1 MLPFSS
7 QNNQLNGGVFLSLS
21 ILGFI
26 TIIVIIALLISGR
39 VSPLVAMV
47 IPPIIAT
54 FIAGFRFEELGE
66 FFSSGL
72 SSVMNVAVMFIFAII
87 FFGIMQDVGLFEPLI
102 NKMIALT
109 KGRIVVVAIVTV
121 LIAVV
126 AQLDGSGAST
136 FLITIPALLP
146 LYLRLRMNPYLLLLL
161 IAGAAAVVN
170 MVPWGGPLGRVASV
184 LEVDITELWY
194 PLIPIQIIG
203 VLLMLALALYLGF
216 REKHRILK
224 QYGTLDFTH
233 DDQHITQG
241 VVSSEVDLS
250 LQRPKLLWVNA
261 VIAVMVIG
269 VLVAGIVPAALAF
282 LIGVAIALPIN
293 YRTPKEQMERV
304 RTHAPNALTMASII
318 IAAGLFLGILNGTG
332 MLNAIANNAV
342 NILPSALSS
351 YLHIIIGILGV
362 PFDLLLSTD
371 AYYFALLPVVEQIG
385 LSFGIDSLSTAY
397 AMIIGNIVG
406 TFVSPLAPAV
416 WLALGLSGLEMGK
429 HLKYS
434 FFWMW
439 GLSIVLLG
447 IAIAIGIITI

>member
-1 MLPFSS
+1 
-7 QNNQLNGGVFLSLS
+7 LSLS
-21 ILGFI
+21 IIGFFTI
-26 TIIVIIALLISGR
+26 MIIVALLISGR

-47 IPPIIAT
+47 IPPIIAA
-54 FIAGFRFEELGE
+54 FIAGFNVSELGE

-102 NKMIALT
+102 NKMIALS
-109 KGRIVVVAIVTV
+109 KGNIVVVAVITV

-161 IAGAAAVVN
+161 IAGAAAVIN

-184 LEVDITELWY
+184 LEVDVTELWY
-194 PLIPIQIIG
+194 PLIIIQMIG
-203 VLLMLALALYLGF
+203 VILMLALALYLGF
-216 REKHRILK
+216 REKKRILK

-233 DDQHITQG
+233 DAHPITQG
-241 VVSSEVDLS
+241 VVSSEVDTTLR
-250 LQRPKLLWVNA
+250 RPKLLWVNA
-261 VIAVMVIG
+261 LITIVVIG
-269 VLVAGIVPAALAF
+269 ILVAGIVQAALAF
-282 LIGVAIALPIN
+282 LIGVAVALPIN
-293 YRTPKEQMERV
+293 YRTPKEQMERL

-332 MLNAIANNAV
+332 MLTAIANNAV
-342 NILPSALSS
+342 HILPSALSS

-371 AYYFALLPVVEQIG
+371 AYYFALFPVVEQIG
-385 LSFGIDSLSTAY
+385 LSFDINSLSTAY

-429 HLKYS
+429 HLRYS

-447 IAIAIGIITI
+447 IAIALDIISI

>member
-1 MLPFSS
+1 M
-7 QNNQLNGGVFLSLS
+7 SLS
-21 ILGFI
+21 IIGFF
-26 TIIVIIALLISGR
+26 TIIIIVALLISGR

-47 IPPIIAT
+47 IPPIVAAL
-54 FIAGFRFEELGE
+54 IAGFNFDEVGE

-102 NKMIALT
+102 NKMITLS
-109 KGRIVVVAIVTV
+109 KGNIIVVAVITV

-161 IAGAAAVVN
+161 IAGSAAVVN

-184 LEVDITELWY
+184 LEVDVTELWY
-194 PLIPIQIIG
+194 PLITIQIIG
-203 VLLMLALALYLGF
+203 VVLMLALAVFLGF
-216 REKHRILK
+216 REKKRILK
-224 QYGTLDFTH
+224 QYGTLDFTN
-233 DDQHITQG
+233 DDHAITQG
-241 VVSSEVDLS
+241 VVSSEVDTS
-250 LQRPKLLWVNA
+250 LQRPKLLWINA
-261 VIAVMVIG
+261 IITVLVIG
-269 VLVAGIVPAALAF
+269 ILVAGILPAGLAF

-293 YRTPKEQMERV
+293 YRTPKDQMARV
-304 RTHAPNALTMASII
+304 QAHAPNALTMASII

-332 MLNAIANNAV
+332 MLTAIANNAV
-342 NILPSALSS
+342 NILPSFLLS
-351 YLHIIIGILGV
+351 YLHIIIGVLGV

-371 AYYFALLPVVEQIG
+371 AYYFALFPVVEQIG
-385 LSFGIDSLSTAY
+385 LSFDIDSLSTGY

-429 HLKYS
+429 HLRYS

-439 GLSIVLLG
+439 GLSITLLFIAVALG
-447 IAIAIGIITI
+447 IIAI

>member
-1 MLPFSS
+1 M
-7 QNNQLNGGVFLSLS
+7 SLS
-21 ILGFI
+21 IIGFL
-26 TIIVIIALLISGR
+26 TILVIITLLISGR

-47 IPPIIAT
+47 IPPIIGAL
-54 FIAGFRFEELGE
+54 IAGFSLADIGE
-66 FFSSGL
+66 FFDSGI
-72 SSVMNVAVMFIFAII
+72 SSVINVAVMFIFAII
-87 FFGIMQDVGLFEPLI
+87 FFGIMQDAGLFEPLI
-102 NKMIALT
+102 NKMIALS
-109 KGRIVVVAIVTV
+109 KGNVIVVAIITV

-161 IAGAAAVVN
+161 VAGAAAIVN

-184 LEVDITELWY
+184 LKTDVTELWY
-194 PLIPIQIIG
+194 PLIPLQIIG
-203 VLLMLALALYLGF
+203 IILMLVLAVFFGI
-216 REKHRILK
+216 REKKRIVSQFGSLAASNE
-224 QYGTLDFTH
+224 DEVSSM
-233 DDQHITQG
+233 G
-241 VVSSEVDLS
+241 VVSSELDKD
-250 LQRPKLLWVNA
+250 LQRPKLLWINA
-261 VIAVMVIG
+261 LVSILVIG
-269 VLVAGIVPAALAF
+269 TLVAGIIPAGLAF

-293 YRTPKEQMERV
+293 YRSTKDQMERI
-304 RTHAPNALTMASII
+304 RAHAPNALTMASII

-332 MLNAIANNAV
+332 MLTAIANDAV
-342 NILPSALSS
+342 QIMPSFMSS
-351 YLHIIIGILGV
+351 YLHIIVGILGV

-371 AYYFALLPVVEQIG
+371 AYYFALFPVVEQIG
-385 LSFGIDSLSTAY
+385 LSFDIDSLSTAY

-439 GLSIVLLG
+439 GLSILLLF
-447 IAIAIGIITI
+447 IATLIGIIHI

>member
-1 MLPFSS
+1 M
-7 QNNQLNGGVFLSLS
+7 SLS
-21 ILGFI
+21 IIGFL
-26 TIIVIIALLISGR
+26 TILVIITLLISGR

-47 IPPIIAT
+47 IPPIIGAL
-54 FIAGFRFEELGE
+54 IAGFSLADIGE
-66 FFSSGL
+66 FFDSGI
-72 SSVMNVAVMFIFAII
+72 SSVINVAVMFIFAII
-87 FFGIMQDVGLFEPLI
+87 FFGIMQDAGLFEPLI
-102 NKMIALT
+102 NKMIALS
-109 KGRIVVVAIVTV
+109 KGNVVVVAIITV

-161 IAGAAAVVN
+161 VAGAAAIVN

-184 LEVDITELWY
+184 LKTDVTELWY
-194 PLIPIQIIG
+194 PLIPLQIIG
-203 VLLMLALALYLGF
+203 IILMLVLAVFFGI
-216 REKHRILK
+216 REKKRIVSQFGSLAASNE
-224 QYGTLDFTH
+224 DEVSSM
-233 DDQHITQG
+233 G
-241 VVSSEVDLS
+241 VVSSELDKD
-250 LQRPKLLWVNA
+250 LQRPKLLWINA
-261 VIAVMVIG
+261 LVSILVIG
-269 VLVAGIVPAALAF
+269 TLVAGIIPAGLAF

-293 YRTPKEQMERV
+293 YRSTKDQMERI
-304 RTHAPNALTMASII
+304 RAHAPNALTMASII

-332 MLNAIANNAV
+332 MLTAIANDAV
-342 NILPSALSS
+342 QIMPSFMSS
-351 YLHIIIGILGV
+351 YLHIIVGILGV

-371 AYYFALLPVVEQIG
+371 AYYFALFPVVEQIG
-385 LSFGIDSLSTAY
+385 LSFDIDSLSTAY

-439 GLSIVLLG
+439 GLSILLLF
-447 IAIAIGIITI
+447 IATLIGIIHI

>member
-1 MLPFSS
+1 M
-7 QNNQLNGGVFLSLS
+7 SLS
-21 ILGFI
+21 IIGFFTI
-26 TIIVIIALLISGR
+26 MIIVALLISGR

-47 IPPIIAT
+47 IPPIIAA
-54 FIAGFRFEELGE
+54 FIAGFNVSELGE

-102 NKMIALT
+102 NKMIALS
-109 KGRIVVVAIVTV
+109 KGNIVVVAVITV

-161 IAGAAAVVN
+161 IAGAAAVIN

-184 LEVDITELWY
+184 LEVDVTELWY
-194 PLIPIQIIG
+194 PLIIIQMIG
-203 VLLMLALALYLGF
+203 VILMLALALYLGF
-216 REKHRILK
+216 REKKRILK

-233 DDQHITQG
+233 DAHPITQG
-241 VVSSEVDLS
+241 VVSSEVDTTLR
-250 LQRPKLLWVNA
+250 RPKLLWVNA
-261 VIAVMVIG
+261 LITIVVIG
-269 VLVAGIVPAALAF
+269 ILVAGIVQAALAF
-282 LIGVAIALPIN
+282 LIGVAVALPIN
-293 YRTPKEQMERV
+293 YRTPKEQMERL

-332 MLNAIANNAV
+332 MLTAIANNAV
-342 NILPSALSS
+342 HILPSALSS

-371 AYYFALLPVVEQIG
+371 AYYFALFPVVEQIG
-385 LSFGIDSLSTAY
+385 LSFDINSLSTAY

-429 HLKYS
+429 HLRYS

-447 IAIAIGIITI
+447 IAIALDIISI